1 MSTNNKEKIN
11 FNKENPFRTPEGYF
25 ENLSGKIMQKI
36 GEPEET
42 VRKVSAWRVFK
53 TQFAVAAGI
62 IGFALLAY
70 YSYHFISSNNSLLDK
85 NNVIAVVAVDTT
97 DAELSFVDESHII
110 EAISTTTPKQ
120 EVNGDD
126 LINYLIEDDID
137 ENLIAE
143 AY

>member
-1 MSTNNKEKIN
+1 MSTNNKENIN